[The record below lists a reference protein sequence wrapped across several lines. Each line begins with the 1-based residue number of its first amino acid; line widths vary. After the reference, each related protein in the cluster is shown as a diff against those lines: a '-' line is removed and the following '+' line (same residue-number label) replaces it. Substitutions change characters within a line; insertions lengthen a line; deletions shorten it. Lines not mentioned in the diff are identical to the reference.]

1 MNDPDD
7 IPRTRAE
14 AAILALIAEDGGPP
28 VTLNRIAQAAG
39 GDPRQAA
46 AWNKALTASRQALL
60 KLEGEGLVVA
70 RRKGQIVK
78 IRQAKGLLRYT
89 APPRPAPPAGDDS
102 QSEG

>member
-1 MNDPDD
+1 MTDPDD

-14 AAILALIAEDGGPP
+14 AAILALIVEDGGPP
-28 VTLNRIAQAAG
+28 VTLNRIARAAG

-46 AWNKALTASRQALL
+46 AWSKTLTARRQALL

-89 APPRPAPPAGDDS
+89 APPRSAPAPGDDS
-102 QSEG
+102 

>member
-1 MNDPDD
+1 MTDSGD

-28 VTLNRIAQAAG
+28 VTLNRIARTAG

-46 AWNKALTASRQALL
+46 AWSKTLTASRQALL

-89 APPRPAPPAGDDS
+89 APPRSAPPAGDDS
-102 QSEG
+102 

>member
-1 MNDPDD
+1 MTDPDD

-28 VTLNRIAQAAG
+28 VTLNRIARAAG

-46 AWNKALTASRQALL
+46 AWSKTLTASRQALL

-78 IRQAKGLLRYT
+78 IRQAKGSLRYT
-89 APPRPAPPAGDDS
+89 APPSSAPAPGEDS
-102 QSEG
+102 